1 MVDPAP
7 GEAGIPAEQQQLVVD
22 EPNKA
27 GAPPQQPAQPQAPVQ
42 QQMVQQISV
51 ANYKVPPPEKF
62 NFKPEEWPRWIK
74 RFERFRKAT
83 GLDQKDGDSQVNT
96 LIYSM
101 GEEADDIMVAFG
113 LSTEEAKQYHVVKG
127 EFEAHFVVKRNVIFE
142 RAKFNQRS
150 QQDGESVDNFITDLY
165 CLAEYCEFGTLRD
178 DLIRDRIVEAKSEP
192 PVPASVDHLSKGKG
206 KDSKEDMK
214 KKKKPPKPPKFKN
227 GKTREAQ
234 CSRCLGQSH
243 PKRQCPARESKCMK
257 CSKIGHWAKACKS
270 LPDKRVAEVN
280 FTGRQAEGELFLGE
294 LTELSAVQGGAGD
307 SWKALVSMN
316 GQLMEFKVDSGAD
329 VTVIPPSLFHSLK
342 PTPSLSK
349 TTRVLMGPCKQK
361 LSCLG
366 TFTAKL
372 RVQDKVTQEQ
382 VYVIE
387 DLERPLLGREPAEH
401 LKLISRLDSLSSVDY
416 KSKVADEYPK
426 LFKGLGVMKDSY
438 CITLQ
443 EDAKPFQVTVP
454 RKVPFPLY
462 QKTKE
467 ELDRMLETGVISRV
481 DQPTD
486 WCAPMVVTPKSNGKV
501 RVCVDLSKLNEYV
514 KRENHPL
521 PAVDTTLGRLAG
533 SRVFSKLDAN
543 SGFWQIKLA

>member
-1 MVDPAP
+1 
-7 GEAGIPAEQQQLVVD
+7 
-22 EPNKA
+22 
-27 GAPPQQPAQPQAPVQ
+27 
-42 QQMVQQISV
+42 
-51 ANYKVPPPEKF
+51 
-62 NFKPEEWPRWIK
+62 
-74 RFERFRKAT
+74 
-83 GLDQKDGDSQVNT
+83 
-96 LIYSM
+96 M

-113 LSTEEAKQYHVVKG
+113 LSTEEAKQYHIVKG
-127 EFEAHFVVKRNVIFE
+127 KFEAHFVVKRNVVFE

-178 DLIRDRIVEAKSEP
+178 DLIRDRIVVGIKDKKLSEQLQLDSKLTLEKAITKARQSETVTKQQPFLQEAKSEP

-227 GKTREAQ
+227 GKTPEAQ
-234 CSRCLGQSH
+234 CSRCLSQSH

-280 FTGRQAEGELFLGE
+280 FTGRQDEGELFLGE

-382 VYVIE
+382 VWPRSQAISYDADSFIDE
-387 DLERPLLGREPAEH
+387 IRQEAEQSLAAETKALDAFCTLSTLPINLEAIRLIPSKVVAMLLSASHEQH
-401 LKLISRLDSLSSVDY
+401 VLNFITSSVPALAWTGCFAFCKAHSVSLDEAVILY
-416 KSKVADEYPK
+416 EACSIDGKDSKE
-426 LFKGLGVMKDSY
+426 LIKGLPVSV
-438 CITLQ
+438 
-443 EDAKPFQVTVP
+443 E
-454 RKVPFPLY
+454 FPVLLSPP
-462 QKTKE
+462 TGTC
-467 ELDRMLETGVISRV
+467 LTCDRVL
-481 DQPTD
+481 
-486 WCAPMVVTPKSNGKV
+486 
-501 RVCVDLSKLNEYV
+501 
-514 KRENHPL
+514 
-521 PAVDTTLGRLAG
+521 
-533 SRVFSKLDAN
+533 
-543 SGFWQIKLA
+543 